1 MPQVFRMCNNAGLP
15 GLVEKD
21 GGRTPTS
28 FACPTLSAAHRKHR
42 EINPPETA
50 SVAPGDSRIAAAV
63 HRRGGAFHRLP
74 PLESQPLSPLPRDD
88 AQAPGYASKDTM
100 SNIIIDGHEADSE
113 VLKTNEDSIFPA
125 SLKWT
130 FPDGLH

>member
-1 MPQVFRMCNNAGLP
+1 
-15 GLVEKD
+15 
-21 GGRTPTS
+21 
-28 FACPTLSAAHRKHR
+28 
-42 EINPPETA
+42 
-50 SVAPGDSRIAAAV
+50 
-63 HRRGGAFHRLP
+63 
-74 PLESQPLSPLPRDD
+74 
-88 AQAPGYASKDTM
+88 M